1 MKKIFVIDDSVPTL
15 KLIHK
20 ILENSGY
27 TVFKFSDAS
36 TALSQ
41 IKSETP
47 DLIIMDI
54 EMPKMN
60 GLEALQ
66 LMKRIEPNLKVVI
79 MTAYADLEKIHYFLE
94 NGVIDFIAKPF
105 SLNEINTVLAHVF
118 SDENEKASQEL
129 YDKRLSFICKS
140 PKITNCIDKALKVCN
155 SDLPILIL
163 GENGT
168 GKEILADFIH
178 YNSLR
183 KYNNMIKVNC
193 AAIPEDLAESEL
205 FGHERGAFTGAIDTR
220 KGKIELSNNGTLF
233 MDEIGD
239 LSPNLQTK
247 LLRVLEYKKYERVGG
262 KNTIET
268 DFRLICASNKNLS
281 DEVEKGNFRQDLFYR
296 INTVTLKIPPLRERK
311 SDIEPLIHHFL
322 EQYRKKF
329 MVTVEKIS
337 KEALTILEEYEWNG
351 NVRELKNVI
360 ETTASL
366 TVNDTIQPCDL
377 PRYIYDTNYRNAP
390 INFFESNEIIPL
402 DELEKAYILSVL
414 RKLKGNKK
422 KTAEIL
428 RISEKTLYNKLSKYN
443 MKL

>member
-1 MKKIFVIDDSVPTL
+1 MKKIFVIDDSIPTL

-20 ILENSGY
+20 ILDNSGY
-27 TVFKFSDAS
+27 TVFEFSDAS

-41 IKSETP
+41 IKTQAP

-66 LMKRIEPNLKVVI
+66 LMKRIDPDLKVVI

-118 SDENEKASQEL
+118 SDENDKASQEL

-140 PKITNCIDKALKVCN
+140 PEITNCIDKALKVCN

-193 AAIPEDLAESEL
+193 AAIPGDLAESEL
-205 FGHERGAFTGAIDTR
+205 FGHERGAFTGAVDTR
-220 KGKIELSNNGTLF
+220 QGKIELSNKGTLF
-233 MDEIGD
+233 LDEIGD

-268 DFRLICASNKNLS
+268 DFRLICASNKNLN

-322 EQYRKKF
+322 KQYRKKF
-329 MVTVEKIS
+329 MVTAEKIS
-337 KEALTILEEYEWNG
+337 KEALAILEKYEWSG

-377 PRYIYDTNYRNAP
+377 PRYIYDTESRNTFM
-390 INFFESNEIIPL
+390 NFFESDEIVPL
-402 DELEKAYILSVL
+402 DELEKAYIKSAL

-422 KTAEIL
+422 KTAEKL
-428 RISEKTLYNKLSKYN
+428 GISEKTLYNKLSKYHI
-443 MKL
+443 